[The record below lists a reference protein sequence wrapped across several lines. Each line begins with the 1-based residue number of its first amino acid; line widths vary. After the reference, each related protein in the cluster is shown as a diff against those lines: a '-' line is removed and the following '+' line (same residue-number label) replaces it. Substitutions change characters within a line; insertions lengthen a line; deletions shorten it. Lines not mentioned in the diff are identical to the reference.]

1 MPYKSEAQR
10 RYFNANREKL
20 EAEGVDVDEWNESSK
35 GKKLPEK
42 AEKEAFAPD
51 TSFAD
56 GYDEGQLREALAE
69 RVRMIAQLRAH
80 RDALLDDKVAS
91 LARRAAKEKASSDV
105 LDTAFQAIS
114 APISAARDAE
124 KERRDKEEKLQKAVD
139 RNVRERMARQI
150 AKQRVPKIGA
160 DVSTTVSRNRHPE
173 GVVEGKTMNFDREK
187 LAALVEKLKGRG
199 VCVPVSKPKGI
210 TISKK
215 TITVAKP
222 KKKEKKA
229 ADLLCHRQRLGIA
242 KLAAEKIAKRELEKQ
257 ADIKAKISELLK
269 NKAIKGGLIG
279 AGTGLAAG
287 GLAELLSPAEE
298 DESRLKLPGSAGVL
312 GASVGSLAGA
322 LGQGGFYTVKRAYNP
337 VHEYRP
343 DDASNQQQSNLLG
356 NAFSKDVGQIA
367 RNTGNVLGS
376 GPIYGA
382 NRLLGGSLQRH
393 GLIRER
399 TYPLG
404 YTEHAQ
410 LPKPQAGTSG
420 ELLNSVYRAVDKL
433 DKGKLQ
439 KNWPK
444 IQHQAAVN
452 AFGQK
457 PTDRLR
463 HFGNILAGSRDG
475 YYDSPGAQPNTSG
488 HTIDKFVGQLR

>member
-35 GKKLPEK
+35 GKKLPKK

-69 RVRMIAQLRAH
+69 RVHMIEQLRAH
-80 RDALLDDKVAS
+80 RDALLDDRVAA
-91 LARRAAKEKASSDV
+91 LARRAAKEKASSDVLDTAFKSEKSALDYLQNYKKQYPKYNWKDHAQNLKAVQAPYEGLSGLLKSFSYLAPGSFGSAKRDAVKNYLMGKNKQYPLPKGSLPWHTRDTGDRTYLGNVGSFEPTKPKPKPAVSKKPAPVPGVSQSSPSPSDMGKGASDV

-160 DVSTTVSRNRHPE
+160 DVSTTVSQNRHPE

-242 KLAAEKIAKRELEKQ
+242 KLAAEKIAKRELEKR
-257 ADIKAKISELLK
+257 ANIKAKISELLK

-287 GLAELLSPAEE
+287 GLAELLLPAEE
-298 DESRLKLPGSAGVL
+298 DESRLKFPAYAGVL
-312 GASVGSLAGA
+312 GGSVGSLAGA
-322 LGQGGFYTVKRAYNP
+322 LGQGGFFPAAKLP
-337 VHEYRP
+337 QIP
-343 DDASNQQQSNLLG
+343 QSG
-356 NAFSKDVGQIA
+356 MPNAGIKEM
-367 RNTGNVLGS
+367 S
-376 GPIYGA
+376 GM
-382 NRLLGGSLQRH
+382 
-393 GLIRER
+393 
-399 TYPLG
+399 
-404 YTEHAQ
+404 
-410 LPKPQAGTSG
+410 
-420 ELLNSVYRAVDKL
+420 V
-433 DKGKLQ
+433 
-439 KNWPK
+439 
-444 IQHQAAVN
+444 
-452 AFGQK
+452 
-457 PTDRLR
+457 
-463 HFGNILAGSRDG
+463 
-475 YYDSPGAQPNTSG
+475 
-488 HTIDKFVGQLR
+488 